1 MKGIMS
7 QDNIP
12 VKNLQKRV
20 AYLEEVNRKM
30 LSSLE
35 AVRLLVSSQREINIE
50 YDFVTICKQGIDLI
64 LQLINFKIVAFF
76 LFTDDL
82 MDIKLRYAHPH
93 DLRDEAQEEVELQI
107 ENGTFAWAV
116 QQNTPVIVRPLRV
129 KKDREVLFHSL
140 STKNR
145 VLGIFFG
152 QLAVRRD
159 RIYQQTLD
167 LFSIALSNMSLG
179 MENAM
184 LYHEVKAHNILLEKQ
199 AEEKTRQLKEAKE
212 YAEAASRAKSE
223 FLANMSHEIR
233 TPINSIIGFGD
244 MLSET
249 RLDNEQKEFIDSIK
263 SNGRSLLDLIHDI
276 LDFSRIESGKFD
288 LDEID
293 FDLFVTI
300 DSIIKTMALE
310 SKQKGLELISYLSP
324 DVIPFVNGDPG
335 RLRQILVNLIG
346 NAIKFTEKG
355 KVVLECKRI
364 YEKEDDSAKGQTLLF
379 SVRDTG
385 MGIPEDKQEM
395 IFESFTQADGGT
407 TRKYGGTGLG
417 LSISSQLVKMMG
429 GRLHLKSPP
438 DGQTNGSEF
447 YFSIYLSLSEVP
459 SGLARNEVAD
469 IKDLRILIVDDI
481 KKNLKLI
488 KDHLSFIK
496 TPPLVASSGKEC
508 LSLLKSIA
516 EKGKP
521 DIDLILLDIQ
531 MPGMDGFDTAR
542 EIRRRKFKVP
552 IILLTSSGK
561 RGDAKR
567 CKKLAISG
575 YLSRPIERF
584 HLIDTISLV
593 TAKGK
598 EGEEP
603 VTRYQVQ
610 EMKRRYK
617 ILLVEDTPQNIKLV
631 TKLLTPLGH
640 TVVVAEN
647 GKLAV
652 DAVKMENFD
661 VVLMDV
667 QMPVMDGL
675 EATKEI
681 RKWESENNH
690 QSSIQRVPIVAM
702 TAGAIKG
709 DKEKCLEAGMDG
721 YISKPIKIKEIMPAI
736 QSIIEKKSGSCP
748 ETREQG
754 AGSREPAEKDI
765 PATIAGINIE
775 EALERLDGNKELYHE
790 ILNEFSKG
798 NDNIIHEIRDAVA
811 RKDMILARRL
821 VHTLKGT
828 AASISANTVRA
839 AAIELEKA
847 IKQEAPD
854 GVDSLIDNLENALNE
869 VLESVRTVSLALN
882 DRRYSEEKSD
892 RLSETTSNSA
902 VFNTSP
908 NKAEVVI
915 MLSKL
920 AGFLRECDP
929 VRSEKCINSIK
940 QHLDRSDLC
949 KEIRLLESNINDFDF
964 KEAQKTL
971 DSIAEG
977 LGISLTG

>member
-7 QDNIP
+7 QDNIL

-20 AYLEEVNRKM
+20 AYLEEVNQKM

-35 AVRLLVSSQREINIE
+35 AVRLLVSSRREINIE

-64 LQLINFKIVAFF
+64 LQLISFKLSAFF

-116 QQNTPVIVRPLRV
+116 QQNTPVIVQSLRA
-129 KKDREVLFHSL
+129 KKDSEVLFHSL
-140 STKNR
+140 STKKR
-145 VLGIFFG
+145 VLGVFFG

-184 LYHEVKAHNILLEKQ
+184 LYHEVKAHNIFLEKE
-199 AEEKTRQLKEAKE
+199 AKEKTRQLKEAKE
-212 YAEAASRAKSE
+212 YAEAASQAKSE
-223 FLANMSHEIR
+223 FLANMSHDIR
-233 TPINSIIGFGD
+233 TPLNSIIGFGEI
-244 MLSET
+244 LSQT
-249 RLDNEQKEFIDSIK
+249 HLDDEQKEFIHYIRTS
-263 SNGRSLLDLIHDI
+263 SRSLLDLINDI

-293 FDLFVTI
+293 FDLSVTI
-300 DSIIKTMALE
+300 DCIINTMALG
-310 SKQKGLELISYLSP
+310 SKQKELELISYLSP

-335 RLRQILVNLIG
+335 RLRQILVNLMD
-346 NAIKFTEKG
+346 NAIKFTQKG

-379 SVRDTG
+379 SVKDTG
-385 MGIPEDKQEM
+385 IGIPEDKQEM

-438 DGQTNGSEF
+438 DGQTSGSEF
-447 YFSIYLSLSEVP
+447 YFSI
-459 SGLARNEVAD
+459 
-469 IKDLRILIVDDI
+469 
-481 KKNLKLI
+481 
-488 KDHLSFIK
+488 
-496 TPPLVASSGKEC
+496 
-508 LSLLKSIA
+508 
-516 EKGKP
+516 
-521 DIDLILLDIQ
+521 
-531 MPGMDGFDTAR
+531 
-542 EIRRRKFKVP
+542 
-552 IILLTSSGK
+552 
-561 RGDAKR
+561 
-567 CKKLAISG
+567 
-575 YLSRPIERF
+575 
-584 HLIDTISLV
+584 SLV
-593 TAKGK
+593 MGKGK
-598 EGEEP
+598 EVKEGEKS
-603 VTRYQVQ
+603 VDKYQVQ
-610 EMKRRYK
+610 ETKRRYK
-617 ILLVEDTPQNIKLV
+617 ILLVEDTPLNVKLV
-631 TKLLTPLGH
+631 TKLLTKLGH

-647 GKLAV
+647 GRLGV
-652 DAVKMENFD
+652 DAVKRESFD

-675 EATKEI
+675 EATREI
-681 RKWESENNH
+681 RSNGYD
-690 QSSIQRVPIVAM
+690 VPIIAM
-702 TAGAIKG
+702 TAGAMKG
-709 DKEKCLEAGMDG
+709 DKEKCLDAGMDC
-721 YISKPIKIKEIMPAI
+721 YISKPINIKEIIPAI
-736 QSIIEKKSGSCP
+736 QSVIEKNRGHVLRRWS
-748 ETREQG
+748 REQG

-765 PATIAGINIE
+765 PATMAGINIE

-798 NDNIIHEIRDAVA
+798 NDNAIHEIRDAVA
-811 RKDMILARRL
+811 RKDMILVRRL

-828 AASISANTVRA
+828 AGSISANTVRA

-847 IKQEAPD
+847 IKQETPD
-854 GVDSLIDNLENALNE
+854 GVNSLIDNLENALNE
-869 VLESVRTVSLALN
+869 VMESLRTVSLALN

-915 MLSKL
+915 MLSEL
-920 AGFLRECDP
+920 AGSLRECDP
-929 VRSEKCINSIK
+929 VRSEKCIDSIK

-964 KEAQKTL
+964 DKAQKTL

>member
-7 QDNIP
+7 QDNIL

-20 AYLEEVNRKM
+20 AYLEEVNQKM

-35 AVRLLVSSQREINIE
+35 AVRLLVSSRREINIE

-64 LQLINFKIVAFF
+64 LQLINFKIAAFF

-82 MDIKLRYAHPH
+82 MDIKLQYAHPH

-116 QQNTPVIVRPLRV
+116 QQNTPVIVQSLRA
-129 KKDREVLFHSL
+129 KKDSEVLFHSL
-140 STKNR
+140 STKKR
-145 VLGIFFG
+145 VLGVFFG

-179 MENAM
+179 MENAI

-199 AEEKTRQLKEAKE
+199 VEEKTGQLKEAKE

-233 TPINSIIGFGD
+233 TPLNSIIGFSD

-249 RLDNEQKEFIDSIK
+249 HLDDEQNEFVDSMRT
-263 SNGRSLLDLIHDI
+263 SGHSLLNLINDI
-276 LDFSRIESGKFD
+276 LDFSKIESGKLD
-288 LDEID
+288 LDEIN
-293 FDLFVTI
+293 FDLSMTI
-300 DSIIKTMALE
+300 DSIIYTMVSRA
-310 SKQKGLELISYLSP
+310 KQKRLEIIGYLSP
-324 DVIPFVNGDPG
+324 DVIPFVKGDPE
-335 RLRQILVNLIG
+335 RLKQILVNLMD

-364 YEKEDDSAKGQTLLF
+364 SEKEDDSAKGQTLLF
-379 SVRDTG
+379 SVSDTG
-385 MGIPEDKQEM
+385 IGIPKDKQEI
-395 IFESFTQADGGT
+395 IFESFRQADSAT
-407 TRKYGGTGLG
+407 TKKYGGTGLG
-417 LSISSQLVKMMG
+417 ISISSQLVGMMG
-429 GRLHLKSPP
+429 GELHLKSPP
-438 DGQTNGSEF
+438 DGQTSGSEF
-447 YFSIYLSLSEVP
+447 YFSISL
-459 SGLARNEVAD
+459 AM
-469 IKDLRILIVDDI
+469 
-481 KKNLKLI
+481 
-488 KDHLSFIK
+488 
-496 TPPLVASSGKEC
+496 
-508 LSLLKSIA
+508 
-516 EKGKP
+516 EKGK
-521 DIDLILLDIQ
+521 
-531 MPGMDGFDTAR
+531 
-542 EIRRRKFKVP
+542 EV
-552 IILLTSSGK
+552 
-561 RGDAKR
+561 
-567 CKKLAISG
+567 
-575 YLSRPIERF
+575 
-584 HLIDTISLV
+584 
-593 TAKGK
+593 K

-603 VTRYQVQ
+603 VSRYQVQ
-610 EMKRRYK
+610 EIERRYK
-617 ILLVEDTPQNIKLV
+617 ILLVEDTHLNIKLV
-631 TKLLTPLGH
+631 TKLLTKLGH
-640 TVVVAEN
+640 TIVVAEN

-652 DAVKMENFD
+652 DAVKRENFD
-661 VVLMDV
+661 AVLMDI

-675 EATKEI
+675 EATREI
-681 RKWESENNH
+681 RSNGYD
-690 QSSIQRVPIVAM
+690 VPIIAM
-702 TAGAIKG
+702 TAYAVKG

-721 YISKPIKIKEIMPAI
+721 YISRPIKIKEIMPAI

-754 AGSREPAEKDI
+754 AGNREPAEKDI
-765 PATIAGINIE
+765 PATMAGINIE

-798 NDNIIHEIRDAVA
+798 NDNTIHEIRDAVA

-839 AAIELEKA
+839 AAIEFEKA

-869 VLESVRTVSLALN
+869 VLESVRTLSLALN

-920 AGFLRECDP
+920 AGSLRECDP
-929 VRSEKCINSIK
+929 VRSEKCIDSIK

-964 KEAQKTL
+964 EEAQKTL
-971 DSIAEG
+971 YSITEE

>member
-7 QDNIP
+7 RDNIT

-20 AYLEEVNRKM
+20 AYLEEVNQKM

-50 YDFVTICKQGIDLI
+50 YDFVTICKQGIGLI
-64 LQLINFKIVAFF
+64 LQLINFKIAAFF

-116 QQNTPVIVRPLRV
+116 QQNTPVIVQPLRV
-129 KKDREVLFHSL
+129 KKDRQVLFHSL

-199 AEEKTRQLKEAKE
+199 VEEKTGQLKEAKE

-249 RLDNEQKEFIDSIK
+249 HLDDEQKELIHYVRTS
-263 SNGRSLLDLIHDI
+263 SRSLLDLINDI
-276 LDFSRIESGKFD
+276 LDFSRIESGKLD
-288 LDEID
+288 LEEID
-293 FDLFVTI
+293 FDLSMTI
-300 DSIIKTMALE
+300 DSIIHTMAPGA
-310 SKQKGLELISYLSP
+310 KQKGLELISYLSP

-335 RLRQILVNLIG
+335 RLGQILVNLIG

-355 KVVLECKRI
+355 KVLLECKRI
-364 YEKEDDSAKGQTLLF
+364 SEKEDDSAKGQTLLF

-385 MGIPEDKQEM
+385 MGIPEDKHEM
-395 IFESFTQADGGT
+395 IFESFRQADGGT
-407 TRKYGGTGLG
+407 TGKYGGTGLG
-417 LSISSQLVKMMG
+417 LSISSQLARMMG
-429 GRLHLKSPP
+429 GKLQLKSPP
-438 DGQTNGSEF
+438 DGQTSGSEF
-447 YFSIYLSLSEVP
+447 YFSISLAM
-459 SGLARNEVAD
+459 G
-469 IKDLRILIVDDI
+469 K
-481 KKNLKLI
+481 
-488 KDHLSFIK
+488 
-496 TPPLVASSGKEC
+496 GKE
-508 LSLLKSIA
+508 
-516 EKGKP
+516 
-521 DIDLILLDIQ
+521 
-531 MPGMDGFDTAR
+531 
-542 EIRRRKFKVP
+542 V
-552 IILLTSSGK
+552 
-561 RGDAKR
+561 
-567 CKKLAISG
+567 
-575 YLSRPIERF
+575 
-584 HLIDTISLV
+584 
-593 TAKGK
+593 K

-610 EMKRRYK
+610 ETKRRYK
-617 ILLVEDTPQNIKLV
+617 MLLVEDTPLNIKLV
-631 TKLLTPLGH
+631 TKLLTALGH

-652 DAVKMENFD
+652 DAVKRESFD

-681 RKWESENNH
+681 RKWESGNNQ

-702 TAGAIKG
+702 TAYAVNG
-709 DKEKCLEAGMDG
+709 DKEKCLDAGMDG

-736 QSIIEKKSGSCP
+736 QSVIEKKSGSCP
-748 ETREQG
+748 ETEDPVQ
-754 AGSREPAEKDI
+754 KDI

-798 NDNIIHEIRDAVA
+798 NDNTIHEIRDAVA

-847 IKQEAPD
+847 IKQEEPD

-915 MLSKL
+915 MLSEL
-920 AGFLRECDP
+920 AGSLRECDP
-929 VRSEKCINSIK
+929 VRSEKCIDSIK
-940 QHLDRSDLC
+940 QHLDRSDPDLC

-964 KEAQKTL
+964 EEAQKTL

>member
-7 QDNIP
+7 QDNIT

-20 AYLEEVNRKM
+20 AYLEEVNQKM

-50 YDFVTICKQGIDLI
+50 YDFVTICKQGIGLI
-64 LQLINFKIVAFF
+64 LQLINFKIAAFF

-116 QQNTPVIVRPLRV
+116 QQNTPVIVQPLRV
-129 KKDREVLFHSL
+129 KKDRQVLFHSL

-179 MENAM
+179 MENAI

-199 AEEKTRQLKEAKE
+199 VKEKTRQLKEAKE

-233 TPINSIIGFGD
+233 TPMNSIIGFGD
-244 MLSET
+244 MLSKT
-249 RLDNEQKEFIDSIK
+249 HLDDEQNEFVDSMRT
-263 SNGRSLLDLIHDI
+263 SGHSLLNLIDDI
-276 LDFSRIESGKFD
+276 LDFSRIESGKLD
-288 LDEID
+288 LEEID
-293 FDLFVTI
+293 FDLSMTI
-300 DSIIKTMALE
+300 DSIIHTMAPGA
-310 SKQKGLELISYLSP
+310 KQKGLEIIGYLSP
-324 DVIPFVNGDPG
+324 DVIPFVNGDPE
-335 RLRQILVNLIG
+335 RLKQILVNLIG

-364 YEKEDDSAKGQTLLF
+364 SEKEDDSAKGQTLLF

-385 MGIPEDKQEM
+385 MGIPEDKQEL
-395 IFESFTQADGGT
+395 IFESFRQADGRT

-417 LSISSQLVKMMG
+417 LSISSQLVRMMG
-429 GRLHLKSPP
+429 GKLHLKSPP
-438 DGQTNGSEF
+438 DGETSGSEF
-447 YFSIYLSLSEVP
+447 YFSISLAM
-459 SGLARNEVAD
+459 G
-469 IKDLRILIVDDI
+469 
-481 KKNLKLI
+481 
-488 KDHLSFIK
+488 
-496 TPPLVASSGKEC
+496 
-508 LSLLKSIA
+508 
-516 EKGKP
+516 KGK
-521 DIDLILLDIQ
+521 
-531 MPGMDGFDTAR
+531 
-542 EIRRRKFKVP
+542 KV
-552 IILLTSSGK
+552 
-561 RGDAKR
+561 
-567 CKKLAISG
+567 
-575 YLSRPIERF
+575 
-584 HLIDTISLV
+584 
-593 TAKGK
+593 K

-610 EMKRRYK
+610 ETKRRYK
-617 ILLVEDTPQNIKLV
+617 MLLVEDTPLNIKLV

-652 DAVKMENFD
+652 DAVKRESFD

-681 RKWESENNH
+681 RKWESGNNQ
-690 QSSIQRVPIVAM
+690 QSTIQRVPIVAM
-702 TAGAIKG
+702 TAYAVKG

-736 QSIIEKKSGSCP
+736 KSIIEKKSGSCP
-748 ETREQG
+748 ETEDPVQ
-754 AGSREPAEKDI
+754 KDI

-775 EALERLDGNKELYHE
+775 EALERFDGNKELYRE

-798 NDNIIHEIRDAVA
+798 NDNTIHEIRDAVA

-839 AAIELEKA
+839 AAIEFEKA

-869 VLESVRTVSLALN
+869 VLESVRTLSLALN

-920 AGFLRECDP
+920 AGSLRECDP
-929 VRSEKCINSIK
+929 VRSEKCIDSIK

-964 KEAQKTL
+964 EEAQKTL

>member
-7 QDNIP
+7 QDNIT

-20 AYLEEVNRKM
+20 AYLEEVNQKM

-50 YDFVTICKQGIDLI
+50 YDFVTICKQGIGLI
-64 LQLINFKIVAFF
+64 LQLINFKIAAFF

-116 QQNTPVIVRPLRV
+116 QQNTPVIVQPLRV
-129 KKDREVLFHSL
+129 KKDRQVLFHSL

-179 MENAM
+179 MENAI

-199 AEEKTRQLKEAKE
+199 VKEKTRQLKEAKE

-233 TPINSIIGFGD
+233 TPMNSIIGFGD
-244 MLSET
+244 MLSKT
-249 RLDNEQKEFIDSIK
+249 HLDDEQNEFVDSMRT
-263 SNGRSLLDLIHDI
+263 SGHSLLNLIDDI
-276 LDFSRIESGKFD
+276 LDFSRIESGKLD
-288 LDEID
+288 LEEID
-293 FDLFVTI
+293 FDLSMTI
-300 DSIIKTMALE
+300 DSIIHTMAPGA
-310 SKQKGLELISYLSP
+310 KQKGLEIIGYLSP
-324 DVIPFVNGDPG
+324 DVIPFVNGDPE
-335 RLRQILVNLIG
+335 RLKQILVNLIG

-364 YEKEDDSAKGQTLLF
+364 SEKEDDSAKGQTLLF

-385 MGIPEDKQEM
+385 MGIPEDKQEL
-395 IFESFTQADGGT
+395 IFESFRQADGRT

-417 LSISSQLVKMMG
+417 LSISSQLVRMMG
-429 GRLHLKSPP
+429 GKLHLKSPP
-438 DGQTNGSEF
+438 DGETSGSEF
-447 YFSIYLSLSEVP
+447 YFSISLAM
-459 SGLARNEVAD
+459 G
-469 IKDLRILIVDDI
+469 
-481 KKNLKLI
+481 
-488 KDHLSFIK
+488 
-496 TPPLVASSGKEC
+496 
-508 LSLLKSIA
+508 
-516 EKGKP
+516 KGK
-521 DIDLILLDIQ
+521 
-531 MPGMDGFDTAR
+531 
-542 EIRRRKFKVP
+542 KV
-552 IILLTSSGK
+552 
-561 RGDAKR
+561 
-567 CKKLAISG
+567 
-575 YLSRPIERF
+575 
-584 HLIDTISLV
+584 
-593 TAKGK
+593 K

-610 EMKRRYK
+610 ETKRRYK
-617 ILLVEDTPQNIKLV
+617 MLLVEDTPLNIKLV

-652 DAVKMENFD
+652 DAVKRESFD

-681 RKWESENNH
+681 RKWESGNNQ

-702 TAGAIKG
+702 TAYAVKG

-736 QSIIEKKSGSCP
+736 KSIIEKKSGSCP
-748 ETREQG
+748 ETEDPVQ
-754 AGSREPAEKDI
+754 KDI

-775 EALERLDGNKELYHE
+775 EALERFDGNKELYRE

-798 NDNIIHEIRDAVA
+798 NDNTIHEIRDAVA

-839 AAIELEKA
+839 AAIEFEKA

-869 VLESVRTVSLALN
+869 VLESVRTLSLALN

-920 AGFLRECDP
+920 AGSLRECDP
-929 VRSEKCINSIK
+929 VRSEKCIDSIK

-964 KEAQKTL
+964 EEAQKTL
-971 DSIAEG
+971 YSITEE

>member
-7 QDNIP
+7 QDNIT

-20 AYLEEVNRKM
+20 AYLEEVNQKM

-50 YDFVTICKQGIDLI
+50 YDFVTICKQGIGLI
-64 LQLINFKIVAFF
+64 LQLINFKIAAFF

-116 QQNTPVIVRPLRV
+116 QQNTPVIVQPLRV
-129 KKDREVLFHSL
+129 KKDRQVLFHSL

-179 MENAM
+179 MENAI

-199 AEEKTRQLKEAKE
+199 VKEKTRQLKEAKE

-233 TPINSIIGFGD
+233 TPMNSIIGFGD
-244 MLSET
+244 MLSKT
-249 RLDNEQKEFIDSIK
+249 HLDDEQNEFVDSMRT
-263 SNGRSLLDLIHDI
+263 SGHSLLNLIDDI
-276 LDFSRIESGKFD
+276 LDFSRIESGKLD
-288 LDEID
+288 LEEID
-293 FDLFVTI
+293 FDLSMTI
-300 DSIIKTMALE
+300 DSIIHTMAPGA
-310 SKQKGLELISYLSP
+310 KQKGLEIIGYLSP
-324 DVIPFVNGDPG
+324 DVIPFVNGDPE
-335 RLRQILVNLIG
+335 RLKQILVNLIG

-364 YEKEDDSAKGQTLLF
+364 SEKEDDSAKGQTLLF

-385 MGIPEDKQEM
+385 MGIPEDKQEL
-395 IFESFTQADGGT
+395 IFESFRQADGRT

-417 LSISSQLVKMMG
+417 LSISSQLVRMMG
-429 GRLHLKSPP
+429 GKLHLKSPP
-438 DGQTNGSEF
+438 DGETSGSEF
-447 YFSIYLSLSEVP
+447 YFSISLAM
-459 SGLARNEVAD
+459 G
-469 IKDLRILIVDDI
+469 
-481 KKNLKLI
+481 
-488 KDHLSFIK
+488 
-496 TPPLVASSGKEC
+496 
-508 LSLLKSIA
+508 
-516 EKGKP
+516 KGK
-521 DIDLILLDIQ
+521 
-531 MPGMDGFDTAR
+531 
-542 EIRRRKFKVP
+542 KV
-552 IILLTSSGK
+552 
-561 RGDAKR
+561 
-567 CKKLAISG
+567 
-575 YLSRPIERF
+575 
-584 HLIDTISLV
+584 
-593 TAKGK
+593 K

-610 EMKRRYK
+610 ETKRRYK
-617 ILLVEDTPQNIKLV
+617 MLLVEDTPLNIKLV

-652 DAVKMENFD
+652 DAVKRESFD

-681 RKWESENNH
+681 RKWESGNNQ

-702 TAGAIKG
+702 TAYAVKG

-736 QSIIEKKSGSCP
+736 KSIIEKKSGSCP
-748 ETREQG
+748 ETEDPVQ
-754 AGSREPAEKDI
+754 KDI

-775 EALERLDGNKELYHE
+775 EALERFDGNKELYRE

-798 NDNIIHEIRDAVA
+798 NDNTIHEIRDAVA

-839 AAIELEKA
+839 AAIEFEKA

-869 VLESVRTVSLALN
+869 VLESVRTLSLALN

-920 AGFLRECDP
+920 AGSLRECDP
-929 VRSEKCINSIK
+929 VRSEKCIDSIK

-964 KEAQKTL
+964 EEAQKTL

>member
-20 AYLEEVNRKM
+20 AYLEEVNQKM
-30 LSSLE
+30 LSSLD
-35 AVRLLVSSQREINIE
+35 AVRLLVSSQKEINVE

-64 LQLINFKIVAFF
+64 LQLINFKITAFF

-82 MDIKLRYAHPH
+82 MDMKLRYAHPH

-116 QQNTPVIVRPLRV
+116 QQNTPVIVQPLRV
-129 KKDREVLFHSL
+129 KKDGEVLFHSL

-167 LFSIALSNMSLG
+167 LLSIALLNMSLG

-199 AEEKTRQLKEAKE
+199 VKEKTRQLKGAKE
-212 YAEAASRAKSE
+212 YAEAASQAKSE

-233 TPINSIIGFGD
+233 SPINSIIGFGD
-244 MLSET
+244 ILSET
-249 RLDNEQKEFIDSIK
+249 RLDNEQKEFIDSIR

-276 LDFSRIESGKFD
+276 LDFSRIESGKLD
-288 LDEID
+288 LEEID
-293 FDLFVTI
+293 FDLSVTI
-300 DSIIKTMALE
+300 DSIINTMAIG
-310 SKQKGLELISYLSP
+310 SKPKGLELISYLSP
-324 DVIPFVNGDPG
+324 DVIPFVKGDTG

-346 NAIKFTEKG
+346 NAIKFTQKG

-379 SVRDTG
+379 SVKDTG
-385 MGIPEDKQEM
+385 IGIPEDKQEM

-447 YFSIYLSLSEVP
+447 YFSISLSLSEVP

-481 KKNLKLI
+481 KENLKLI
-488 KDHLSFIK
+488 KDHLSFIE

-508 LSLLKSIA
+508 FSLLKSIA

-567 CKKLAISG
+567 CKELAISG

-584 HLIDTISLV
+584 HLIDTIFLV

-598 EGEEP
+598 EAKEGEWP
-603 VTRYQVQ
+603 VTRYQVE

-617 ILLVEDTPQNIKLV
+617 ILLVEDTPLNIKLI

-647 GKLAV
+647 GRLGV
-652 DAVKMENFD
+652 DAVKRESFD
-661 VVLMDV
+661 AVLMDV

-681 RKWESENNH
+681 RKWESGNNH

-702 TAGAIKG
+702 TAGAMKG
-709 DKEKCLEAGMDG
+709 DKKKCLDAGMDG

-736 QSIIEKKSGSCP
+736 QSIIERKSGSCP

-754 AGSREPAEKDI
+754 AGSREPAEKNI
-765 PATIAGINIE
+765 PATMAGINIE
-775 EALERLDGNKELYHE
+775 EALERLDGNKELYRE

-798 NDNIIHEIRDAVA
+798 NDNTIYEIRDAVA
-811 RKDMILARRL
+811 GKDMILARRL
-821 VHTLKGT
+821 VHSLKGT

-847 IKQEAPD
+847 IKQEALD
-854 GVDSLIDNLENALNE
+854 GADSLIDNLENALNE
-869 VLESVRTVSLALN
+869 VLESVRTVMN
-882 DRRYSEEKSD
+882 IFKP
-892 RLSETTSNSA
+892 NSWGERKKN
-902 VFNTSP
+902 V
-908 NKAEVVI
+908 
-915 MLSKL
+915 
-920 AGFLRECDP
+920 C
-929 VRSEKCINSIK
+929 
-940 QHLDRSDLC
+940 
-949 KEIRLLESNINDFDF
+949 
-964 KEAQKTL
+964 
-971 DSIAEG
+971 
-977 LGISLTG
+977 

>member
-7 QDNIP
+7 QDNIT

-20 AYLEEVNRKM
+20 AYLEEVNQKM

-50 YDFVTICKQGIDLI
+50 YDFVTICKQGIGLI
-64 LQLINFKIVAFF
+64 LQLINFKIAAFF

-116 QQNTPVIVRPLRV
+116 QQNTPVIVQPLRV
-129 KKDREVLFHSL
+129 KKDRQVLFHSL

-199 AEEKTRQLKEAKE
+199 VKEKTRQLKEAKE

-249 RLDNEQKEFIDSIK
+249 HLDDEQKELIHYVRTS
-263 SNGRSLLDLIHDI
+263 SRSLLDLINDI
-276 LDFSRIESGKFD
+276 LDFSKIESGKLD
-288 LDEID
+288 LEEID
-293 FDLFVTI
+293 FDLSMTI
-300 DSIIKTMALE
+300 DSIIHTMDPGA
-310 SKQKGLELISYLSP
+310 KQKGLELISYLSP

-335 RLRQILVNLIG
+335 RLGQILVNLIG

-355 KVVLECKRI
+355 KVALECKRI
-364 YEKEDDSAKGQTLLF
+364 SEKEDDSAEGQTLLF
-379 SVRDTG
+379 SVMDTG

-395 IFESFTQADGGT
+395 IFESFRQADGGT

-417 LSISSQLVKMMG
+417 LSISSQLVRMMG
-429 GRLHLKSPP
+429 GKLHLKIPP
-438 DGQTNGSEF
+438 DGETSGSEF
-447 YFSIYLSLSEVP
+447 YFSISLAM
-459 SGLARNEVAD
+459 G
-469 IKDLRILIVDDI
+469 
-481 KKNLKLI
+481 
-488 KDHLSFIK
+488 
-496 TPPLVASSGKEC
+496 
-508 LSLLKSIA
+508 
-516 EKGKP
+516 
-521 DIDLILLDIQ
+521 
-531 MPGMDGFDTAR
+531 
-542 EIRRRKFKVP
+542 
-552 IILLTSSGK
+552 
-561 RGDAKR
+561 
-567 CKKLAISG
+567 
-575 YLSRPIERF
+575 
-584 HLIDTISLV
+584 
-593 TAKGK
+593 KGK
-598 EGEEP
+598 EVKEGEKP
-603 VTRYQVQ
+603 VGKYQVQ
-610 EMKRRYK
+610 EIERRYK
-617 ILLVEDTPQNIKLV
+617 ILLVEDTPLNIKLV
-631 TKLLTPLGH
+631 AKLLTRLGH

-652 DAVKMENFD
+652 DAVKRENFD

-681 RKWESENNH
+681 RKWESENNQ

-702 TAGAIKG
+702 TAGAMKG
-709 DKEKCLEAGMDG
+709 DKERCLDAGMDG

-736 QSIIEKKSGSCP
+736 QSVIEKKSGSCP
-748 ETREQG
+748 ETEDPVQ
-754 AGSREPAEKDI
+754 KDI

-775 EALERLDGNKELYHE
+775 EALERFGGNKELYRE

-798 NDNIIHEIRDAVA
+798 NDNTIHEIRDAVA
-811 RKDMILARRL
+811 KKDMILARRL
-821 VHTLKGT
+821 VHTIKGT
-828 AASISANTVRA
+828 AGSISANAVRT
-839 AAIELEKA
+839 AAIELEIA

-854 GVDSLIDNLENALNE
+854 RVNSLIDNLENALSQ
-869 VLESVRTVSLALN
+869 VLESVRTVSHALL
-882 DRRYSEEKSD
+882 DGKSSEEKSD

-902 VFNTSP
+902 VFNASP
-908 NKAEVVI
+908 NKAELVT
-915 MLSKL
+915 MLSQL
-920 AGFLRECDP
+920 AGFLRERDP
-929 VRSEKCINSIK
+929 VRSEECIDSIK
-940 QHLDRSDLC
+940 RHLDRSDPDPY
-949 KEIRLLESNINDFDF
+949 KGIRLLESNINDFDF
-964 KEAQKTL
+964 EEAQKTL
-971 DSIAEG
+971 DSVAEG
-977 LGISLTG
+977 LEISLTG

>member
-7 QDNIP
+7 RDKIP
-12 VKNLQKRV
+12 VENLQKRV
-20 AYLEEVNRKM
+20 AYLEEVNQKM

-50 YDFVTICKQGIDLI
+50 YDFVAICKQGIGLI
-64 LQLINFKIVAFF
+64 LQLLNFKIAAFF

-116 QQNTPVIVRPLRV
+116 QQNTPVIVQPLRV
-129 KKDREVLFHSL
+129 KKDREILFHSL

-145 VLGIFFG
+145 VLGMFFG

-159 RIYQQTLD
+159 RICQQALD

-184 LYHEVKAHNILLEKQ
+184 LYHELKAHNVLLEKQ
-199 AEEKTRQLKEAKE
+199 VEEKTRQLKEAKE
-212 YAEAASRAKSE
+212 YAEAASLAKSE

-249 RLDNEQKEFIDSIK
+249 HLDDEQNEFIHYIRTS
-263 SNGRSLLDLIHDI
+263 SRSLLDLINDI

-293 FDLFVTI
+293 FDLSVTI
-300 DSIIKTMALE
+300 DSIIHTMAMG

-335 RLRQILVNLIG
+335 RLRQILVNLTG

-395 IFESFTQADGGT
+395 IFESFRQADGGT

-417 LSISSQLVKMMG
+417 LSISSQLVRMMG
-429 GRLHLKSPP
+429 GGLHLKSPP
-438 DGQTNGSEF
+438 DGEISGSEF
-447 YFSIYLSLSEVP
+447 YFSISLATGKGEEV
-459 SGLARNEVAD
+459 
-469 IKDLRILIVDDI
+469 
-481 KKNLKLI
+481 
-488 KDHLSFIK
+488 
-496 TPPLVASSGKEC
+496 
-508 LSLLKSIA
+508 
-516 EKGKP
+516 
-521 DIDLILLDIQ
+521 
-531 MPGMDGFDTAR
+531 
-542 EIRRRKFKVP
+542 
-552 IILLTSSGK
+552 
-561 RGDAKR
+561 
-567 CKKLAISG
+567 
-575 YLSRPIERF
+575 
-584 HLIDTISLV
+584 
-593 TAKGK
+593 K

-603 VTRYQVQ
+603 VTRYQVE

-617 ILLVEDTPQNIKLV
+617 ILLVEDTPLNIKLV
-631 TKLLTPLGH
+631 TKVLMPFGH
-640 TVVVAEN
+640 TLVVAEN

-652 DAVKMENFD
+652 DAVKRENFD

-667 QMPVMDGL
+667 QMPVMDGM
-675 EATKEI
+675 EATRAI
-681 RKWESENNH
+681 RSNGYD
-690 QSSIQRVPIVAM
+690 VPIIAM
-702 TAGAIKG
+702 TAYAMKG
-709 DKEKCLEAGMDG
+709 DKEKCLDAGMDG

-736 QSIIEKKSGSCP
+736 QSIIERKSGSCP

-754 AGSREPAEKDI
+754 AGSREPAEKNI
-765 PATIAGINIE
+765 PATMAGINIE
-775 EALERLDGNKELYHE
+775 EALERLDGNKELYRE

-798 NDNIIHEIRDAVA
+798 NDNTIYEIRDAVA
-811 RKDMILARRL
+811 GKDMILARRL
-821 VHTLKGT
+821 VHSLKGT

-839 AAIELEKA
+839 AAIQLEKA

-854 GVDSLIDNLENALNE
+854 GVDSLIDNLENVLNK

-882 DRRYSEEKSD
+882 DGKSSEEKSD

-920 AGFLRECDP
+920 AGSLRECDP
-929 VRSEKCINSIK
+929 VRSEKCIDSIK

-949 KEIRLLESNINDFDF
+949 KEIRFLESNINDFDF
-964 KEAQKTL
+964 EEAQKTL

-977 LGISLTG
+977 LGFSLTG